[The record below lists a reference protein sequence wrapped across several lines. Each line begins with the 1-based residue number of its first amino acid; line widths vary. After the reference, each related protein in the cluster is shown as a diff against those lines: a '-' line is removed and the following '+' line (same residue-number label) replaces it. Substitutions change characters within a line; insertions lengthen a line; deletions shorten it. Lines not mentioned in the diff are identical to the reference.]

1 MHRRIVELVKGRRR
15 RTRAKDVQ
23 EKTSKGRSKTIS

>member
-15 RTRAKDVQ
+15 RTQAKDVQ
-23 EKTSKGRSKTIS
+23 EKTGEGRSKMMS